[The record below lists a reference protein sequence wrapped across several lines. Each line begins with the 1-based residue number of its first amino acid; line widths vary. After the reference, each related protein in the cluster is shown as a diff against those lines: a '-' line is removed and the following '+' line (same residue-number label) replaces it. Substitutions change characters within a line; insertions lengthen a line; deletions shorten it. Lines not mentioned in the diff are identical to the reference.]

1 MAVRKRG
8 GRWHFDFMI
17 KRTRYRGTIAEAQTK
32 QEARDAEAAVRRE
45 IFEGSYGKPKGDG
58 SFIEYAEQVFLPWS
72 KSNKRSWRADQT
84 KVAVFKQCFE
94 GKSFREITPMLIEK
108 FKRGRLQTATPSGRP
123 RRVASVNRE
132 LACIS
137 KIFSLAIRDGKASSN
152 PCRQVQKYE
161 EHNERNRYLTQEE
174 EDRLLSEMSGARAH
188 LKAVVELA
196 INTGMRRG
204 EILALRWSW
213 IDFIR
218 GFIHLPSE
226 ATKTAKPRSIPMN
239 QLVRTL
245 LTDIRETRESREFV
259 FTSPKTGGSL
269 TDIKHGFVSAC
280 EDAKVIDFKFHD
292 LRHTAATRLADAG
305 ADPFVIAEILG
316 HSDLRM
322 TKRYTHATDERKRQA
337 LERLA
342 QFSYRKPE
350 KRGASQTNC
359 HKIVTMKER
368 KVG

>member
-1 MAVRKRG
+1 MAYSSWCVSG
-8 GRWHFDFMI
+8 VLG
-17 KRTRYRGTIAEAQTK
+17 ELS
-32 QEARDAEAAVRRE
+32 
-45 IFEGSYGKPKGDG
+45 GS
-58 SFIEYAEQVFLPWS
+58 
-72 KSNKRSWRADQT
+72 
-84 KVAVFKQCFE
+84 
-94 GKSFREITPMLIEK
+94 
-108 FKRGRLQTATPSGRP
+108 
-123 RRVASVNRE
+123 
-132 LACIS
+132 
-137 KIFSLAIRDGKASSN
+137 
-152 PCRQVQKYE
+152 
-161 EHNERNRYLTQEE
+161 
-174 EDRLLSEMSGARAH
+174 RAH
-188 LKAVVELA
+188 LEPIIRIA

-204 EILALRWSW
+204 EILAMRWSW
-213 IDFIR
+213 IDFVR
-218 GFIHLPSE
+218 GFIHIPSE

-239 QLVRTL
+239 QVVREL
-245 LTDIRETRESREFV
+245 LMDLRGTRGRSEAV
-259 FTSPKTGGSL
+259 FTSPKTGGLL

-342 QFSYRKPE
+342 QFSNRKQFSRKQE
-350 KRGASQTNC
+350 KRAASQTNC

>member
-1 MAVRKRG
+1 
-8 GRWHFDFMI
+8 MI
-17 KRTRYRGTIAEAQTK
+17 KRSRYRGTIAGAQTK
-32 QEARDAEAAVRRE
+32 QEAKDAEAAVRRE
-45 IFEGSYGKPKGDG
+45 VFEGTYGKPKGDG

-72 KSNKRSWRADQT
+72 ESNKRSWRSDQT
-84 KVAVFKQCFE
+84 KVAVFNQSFA

-108 FKRGRLQTATPSGRP
+108 FKRARLQTATPSGRP

-132 LACIS
+132 LAYIS
-137 KIFSLAIRDGKASSN
+137 KIFSLAIRDGKTGSN

-188 LKAVVELA
+188 LKAVVQIA

-204 EILALRWSW
+204 EILGLRWSW

-239 QLVRTL
+239 QLVRAL
-245 LTDIRETRESREFV
+245 LTDIRETRESSEFV
-259 FTSPKTGGSL
+259 FASPKTSGSL

-342 QFSYRKPE
+342 QFSNRKQFSRKQE
-350 KRGASQTNC
+350 KRAAAQTNC